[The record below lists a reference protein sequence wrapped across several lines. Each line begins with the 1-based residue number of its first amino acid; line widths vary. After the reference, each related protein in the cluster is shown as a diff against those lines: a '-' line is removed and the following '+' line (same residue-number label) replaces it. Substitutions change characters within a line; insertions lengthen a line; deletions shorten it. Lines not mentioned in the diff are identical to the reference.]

1 MVLEE
6 PPAPAE
12 RVEVGRAAAGA
23 RRLFSFWRSGIVGRE
38 SSSKGISGVEVHY
51 LDNAGQGWMRGITAR
66 YRL

>member
-23 RRLFSFWRSGIVGRE
+23 RRLFSFWRSGIVV
-38 SSSKGISGVEVHY
+38 KGHFGC
-51 LDNAGQGWMRGITAR
+51 RGT
-66 YRL
+66 LFG